1 MTRLLVG
8 LAPLVSLSRSV
19 LESDN
24 INGDHAFHWQ
34 HHSSQAKISISRAR
48 RSMIQLVLDTT
59 AVQLPKNLRGST
71 RLPKSVAMLLRSS
84 LSGVSDLPF

>member
-1 MTRLLVG
+1 
-8 LAPLVSLSRSV
+8 
-19 LESDN
+19 
-24 INGDHAFHWQ
+24 
-34 HHSSQAKISISRAR
+34 
-48 RSMIQLVLDTT
+48 MIQLVLDMT